1 MGAGAVATREGNEMG
16 ETWIRFKIYGIDGKS
31 TELDA
36 IVDTGA
42 TFTKIPLYVANELGL
57 EAKYETKVELGDGH
71 IITRKLAPAEVEIDD
86 VRRLV
91 LVSIGEEKP
100 LLGYTTLELL
110 GFKVNPITS
119 KLERTMAIE
128 YRAKGNAVSLT
139 EKVLSQLLEVLD
151 EKSRAI
157 LWHLWWHRHAEIS
170 ELRDIIDAPGDFE
183 VLHRLKEVINAKT
196 QQLWGKPIVGF
207 EQSKID
213 PLTGEKVLFSWWFLD
228 EVNIPLSG
236 GHKPLV
242 DVFDE
247 KDNVTVV
254 VKVPTSVQLDQPQ
267 IDYRNGILKVRLRK
281 NKSKRKV
288 TTQPQCHSELVSES
302 QRTLGMLK

>member
-1 MGAGAVATREGNEMG
+1 MG
-16 ETWIRFKIYGIDGKS
+16 ETRIRFKIYGIDGKS
-31 TELDA
+31 TVLNA

-110 GFKVNPITS
+110 GFKVNPITG

-128 YRAKGNAVSLT
+128 YRAKGNAVSLA
-139 EKVLSQLLEVLD
+139 EKDLSQLLEVLD

-183 VLHRLKEVINAKT
+183 VLHRLKEVINVKA
-196 QQLWGKPIVGF
+196 QRLWGKPIVGF
-207 EQSKID
+207 EQSKTD
-213 PLTGEKVLFSWWFLD
+213 PVSGEKVLFSWWLD
-228 EVNIPLSG
+228 EENIPLSDG
-236 GHKPLV
+236 DKPLV
-242 DVFDE
+242 DVFNE
-247 KDNVTVV
+247 KDSVTVIAQL
-254 VKVPTSVQLDQPQ
+254 PTSVDLAQADIQFK
-267 IDYRNGILKVRLRK
+267 NGILKVKLKKKTDAKPRARKTSRK
-281 NKSKRKV
+281 NKDRKA
-288 TTQPQCHSELVSES
+288 E
-302 QRTLGMLK
+302 

>member
-1 MGAGAVATREGNEMG
+1 MG
-16 ETWIRFKIYGIDGKS
+16 ETRIRFKIYGIDGKS
-31 TELDA
+31 TVLNA

-71 IITRKLAPAEVEIDD
+71 IITRKLAPAEVEIED

-110 GFKVNPITS
+110 GFKVNPITG

-128 YRAKGNAVSLT
+128 YRAKGNAVSLA
-139 EKVLSQLLEVLD
+139 EKDLSQLLEVLD

-183 VLHRLKEVINAKT
+183 VLHRLKEVINVKA
-196 QQLWGKPIVGF
+196 QRLWGKPIVGF
-207 EQSKID
+207 EQSKTD
-213 PLTGEKVLFSWWFLD
+213 PVSGEKVLFSWWLD
-228 EVNIPLSG
+228 EENIPLSDG
-236 GHKPLV
+236 DKPLV
-242 DVFDE
+242 DVFNE
-247 KDNVTVV
+247 KDSVTVIAQL
-254 VKVPTSVQLDQPQ
+254 PTSVDLAQADIQFK
-267 IDYRNGILKVRLRK
+267 NGILKVKLKKKTDAKPRARKTSRK
-281 NKSKRKV
+281 NKDRKA
-288 TTQPQCHSELVSES
+288 E
-302 QRTLGMLK
+302 

>member
-1 MGAGAVATREGNEMG
+1 MG
-16 ETWIRFKIYGIDGKS
+16 ETRIRFKIYGIDGKS
-31 TELDA
+31 TVLNA

-71 IITRKLAPAEVEIDD
+71 IITRKLAPAEVEIED

-110 GFKVNPITS
+110 GFKVNPITG

-128 YRAKGNAVSLT
+128 YRAKSNAVSLT
-139 EKVLSQLLEVLD
+139 EKDLSQLLEVLD

-183 VLHRLKEVINAKT
+183 VLHRLKEVINVKA
-196 QQLWGKPIVGF
+196 QRLWGKPIVGF
-207 EQSKID
+207 EQSKTD
-213 PLTGEKVLFSWWFLD
+213 PVSGEKVLFSWWLD
-228 EVNIPLSG
+228 EENIPLSDG
-236 GHKPLV
+236 DKPLV
-242 DVFDE
+242 DVFNE
-247 KDNVTVV
+247 KDSVTVIAQL
-254 VKVPTSVQLDQPQ
+254 PTSVDLAQADIQFK
-267 IDYRNGILKVRLRK
+267 NGILKVKLKKKTDAKPRARKTSRK
-281 NKSKRKV
+281 NKDRKA
-288 TTQPQCHSELVSES
+288 E
-302 QRTLGMLK
+302 

>member
-71 IITRKLAPAEVEIDD
+71 IITRKLAPAEVEIED

-110 GFKVNPITS
+110 GFKVNPITG

-128 YRAKGNAVSLT
+128 YRAKGNAVSLA
-139 EKVLSQLLEVLD
+139 EKDLSQLLEVLD

-183 VLHRLKEVINAKT
+183 VLHRLKEVINVKA
-196 QQLWGKPIVGF
+196 QRLWGKPIVGF
-207 EQSKID
+207 EQSKTD
-213 PLTGEKVLFSWWFLD
+213 PVSGEKVLFSWWLD
-228 EVNIPLSG
+228 EENIPLSDG
-236 GHKPLV
+236 DKPLV
-242 DVFDE
+242 DVFNE
-247 KDNVTVV
+247 KDSVTVIAQL
-254 VKVPTSVQLDQPQ
+254 PTSVDLAQADIQFK
-267 IDYRNGILKVRLRK
+267 NGILKVKLKKKTDAKPRARKTSRK
-281 NKSKRKV
+281 NKDRKA
-288 TTQPQCHSELVSES
+288 E
-302 QRTLGMLK
+302 

>member
-1 MGAGAVATREGNEMG
+1 MG
-16 ETWIRFKIYGIDGKS
+16 ETCIRFKIYGIDGKS
-31 TELDA
+31 TVLNA

-71 IITRKLAPAEVEIDD
+71 IITRKLAPAEVEIED

-110 GFKVNPITS
+110 GFKVNPITG

-128 YRAKGNAVSLT
+128 YRAKGNAVSLA
-139 EKVLSQLLEVLD
+139 EKDLSQLLEVLD

-183 VLHRLKEVINAKT
+183 VLHRLKEVINVKA
-196 QQLWGKPIVGF
+196 QRLWGKPIVGF
-207 EQSKID
+207 EQSKTD
-213 PLTGEKVLFSWWFLD
+213 PVSGEKVLFSWWLD
-228 EVNIPLSG
+228 EENIPLSG

-242 DVFDE
+242 DVFNE
-247 KDNVTVV
+247 KDSVTVIAEL
-254 VKVPTSVQLDQPQ
+254 PTSVEPTHTDIQFK
-267 IDYRNGILKVRLRK
+267 NGILKAKLKKKTDAKPRARKTSRK
-281 NKSKRKV
+281 NKDRKA
-288 TTQPQCHSELVSES
+288 E
-302 QRTLGMLK
+302 

>member
-1 MGAGAVATREGNEMG
+1 MG
-16 ETWIRFKIYGIDGKS
+16 ETCIRFKIYGIDGKS
-31 TELDA
+31 TVLNA

-71 IITRKLAPAEVEIDD
+71 IITRKLAPAEVEIED
-86 VRRLV
+86 VRRLI

-110 GFKVNPITS
+110 GFKVNPITG

-128 YRAKGNAVSLT
+128 YRAKGNAVSLA
-139 EKVLSQLLEVLD
+139 EKDLSQLLEVLD

-183 VLHRLKEVINAKT
+183 VLHRLKEVINVKA
-196 QQLWGKPIVGF
+196 QRLWGKPIVGF
-207 EQSKID
+207 EQSKTD
-213 PLTGEKVLFSWWFLD
+213 PVSGEKVLFSWWLD
-228 EVNIPLSG
+228 EENIPLSDG
-236 GHKPLV
+236 DKPLV
-242 DVFDE
+242 DVFNE
-247 KDNVTVV
+247 KDSVTVIAQL
-254 VKVPTSVQLDQPQ
+254 PTSVDLAQADIQFK
-267 IDYRNGILKVRLRK
+267 NGILKVKLKKKTDAKPRARKTSRK
-281 NKSKRKV
+281 NKDRKA
-288 TTQPQCHSELVSES
+288 E
-302 QRTLGMLK
+302 

>member
-1 MGAGAVATREGNEMG
+1 MG
-16 ETWIRFKIYGIDGKS
+16 ETRIRFKIYGIDGKS
-31 TELDA
+31 TVLNA

-71 IITRKLAPAEVEIDD
+71 IITRKLAPAEVEIED
-86 VRRLV
+86 VRRLI

-110 GFKVNPITS
+110 GFKVNPITG

-128 YRAKGNAVSLT
+128 YRAKGNAVSLA
-139 EKVLSQLLEVLD
+139 EKDLSQLLEVLD

-183 VLHRLKEVINAKT
+183 VLHRLKEVINVKA
-196 QQLWGKPIVGF
+196 QRLWGKPIVGF
-207 EQSKID
+207 EQSKTD
-213 PLTGEKVLFSWWFLD
+213 PVSGERVLFSWWLD
-228 EVNIPLSG
+228 EENIPLSDG
-236 GHKPLV
+236 DKPLV
-242 DVFDE
+242 DVFNE
-247 KDNVTVV
+247 KDSVTVIAQL
-254 VKVPTSVQLDQPQ
+254 PTSVDLAQADIQFK
-267 IDYRNGILKVRLRK
+267 NGILKVKLKKKTDAKPRARKTSRK
-281 NKSKRKV
+281 NKDRKA
-288 TTQPQCHSELVSES
+288 E
-302 QRTLGMLK
+302 

>member
-1 MGAGAVATREGNEMG
+1 MG
-16 ETWIRFKIYGIDGKS
+16 ETRIRFKIYGIDGKS
-31 TELDA
+31 TVLNA

-71 IITRKLAPAEVEIDD
+71 IITRKLAPAEVEIED
-86 VRRLV
+86 VRRLI

-110 GFKVNPITS
+110 GFKVNPITG

-128 YRAKGNAVSLT
+128 YRAKGNAVSLA
-139 EKVLSQLLEVLD
+139 EKDLSQLLEVLD

-183 VLHRLKEVINAKT
+183 VLHRLKEVINVKA
-196 QQLWGKPIVGF
+196 QRLWGKPIVGF
-207 EQSKID
+207 EQSKTD
-213 PLTGEKVLFSWWFLD
+213 PVSGEKVLFSWWLD
-228 EVNIPLSG
+228 EENIPLSDG
-236 GHKPLV
+236 DKPLV
-242 DVFDE
+242 DVFNE
-247 KDNVTVV
+247 KDSVTVIAQL
-254 VKVPTSVQLDQPQ
+254 PTSVDLAQADIQFK
-267 IDYRNGILKVRLRK
+267 NGILKVKLKKKTDAKPRARKTSRK
-281 NKSKRKV
+281 NKDRKA
-288 TTQPQCHSELVSES
+288 E
-302 QRTLGMLK
+302 

>member
-1 MGAGAVATREGNEMG
+1 MG
-16 ETWIRFKIYGIDGKS
+16 ETRIRFKIYGIDGKS
-31 TELDA
+31 TVLNA

-71 IITRKLAPAEVEIDD
+71 IITRKLAPAEVEIED

-110 GFKVNPITS
+110 GFKVNPITG

-128 YRAKGNAVSLT
+128 YRAKGNAVSLA
-139 EKVLSQLLEVLD
+139 EKDLSQLLEVLD

-183 VLHRLKEVINAKT
+183 VLHRLKEVINVKA
-196 QQLWGKPIVGF
+196 QRLWGKPIVGF
-207 EQSKID
+207 EQSKTD
-213 PLTGEKVLFSWWFLD
+213 PVSGEKVLFSWWLD
-228 EVNIPLSG
+228 EENIPLSDG
-236 GHKPLV
+236 DKPLV
-242 DVFDE
+242 DVFNE
-247 KDNVTVV
+247 KDSVTVIAQL
-254 VKVPTSVQLDQPQ
+254 PTSVDLAQADIQF
-267 IDYRNGILKVRLRK
+267 RNGILRVKLKKNADAKPRARKTSRK
-281 NKSKRKV
+281 NKDRKA
-288 TTQPQCHSELVSES
+288 E
-302 QRTLGMLK
+302 